1 MGRNRAPWLGAIP
14 FTQKAGSR
22 MAGRGA
28 PTFLKRQKE
37 QQRIARA
44 QAKRDAKQARRKIRA
59 EAKEALE
66 EEASPEPTDQVSG
79 PESSEDP

>member
-1 MGRNRAPWLGAIP
+1 
-14 FTQKAGSR
+14 

-37 QQRIARA
+37 QQRVARA
-44 QAKRDAKQARRKIRA
+44 QAKRDAKQKRRENRAA

-66 EEASPEPTDQVSG
+66 EEAPPEPIEQDPG